1 MTEELLAEVNTTCAL
16 TDLGAGLILLP
27 MIAVIACRKVERR
40 DEKRLWLLFFAML
53 AASCLLGF
61 VAHYYCTGILF
72 RILWVPLYAMM
83 FESVAS
89 FFLLALYRLRGRMPR
104 RVIVI
109 GLHAIV
115 LLAYLPIMILD
126 TVFDRDM
133 IRVFVIVAAVLGL
146 TAFAIMIRCAL
157 RKGSVAECIVVSAL
171 FPLLAAVYFQIRRA
185 GFVRIIW
192 AFDCN
197 GISHLFIILALC
209 LLFAGSLVALRRT
222 ERE

>member
-1 MTEELLAEVNTTCAL
+1 MPEELLAELNTTCAL

-27 MIAVIACRKVERR
+27 MIAVIACRKAEKHN
-40 DEKRLWLLFFAML
+40 EKRLWLLFFASL

-72 RILWVPLYAMM
+72 RILWVPLYATM

-89 FFLLALYRLRGRMPR
+89 FLLLALYRLRGTMPR
-104 RVIVI
+104 RIVVV
-109 GLHAIV
+109 GVHVAA

-133 IRVFVIVAAVLGL
+133 IRVFVIVAAVFGL
-146 TAFAIMIRCAL
+146 TGFGIMIRCAV
-157 RKGSVAECIVVSAL
+157 RKGSAAERVVVSAI
-171 FPLLAAVYFQIRRA
+171 FPLLAAVYFQIRREC
-185 GFVRIIW
+185 FVRIIW

-197 GISHLFIILALC
+197 GIAHLLIILALC